1 MRRKA
6 DICIE
11 TKRKLGKILE
21 LTGESEQNLEIDRQ
35 KLCNCKSFE
44 PYASFQRLDRSG
56 KGFISCKDIQNFMR
70 YAQINFTGNFRDNG
84 IGKVSDMC
92 SKHLIKFFD
101 STG

>member
-70 YAQINFTGNFRDNG
+70 YAFN
-84 IGKVSDMC
+84 
-92 SKHLIKFFD
+92 LILLEILEITELEKLAICVQNI
-101 STG
+101 